1 MSDEK
6 YTVAAIAR
14 ITGYNR
20 STVTRWI
27 DKQKIKSAQMQGNA
41 PLYSAQVLAD
51 FKKSHSTKDKGVS
64 KGDALLR
71 EKDARISALED
82 EIKLLKKQLD
92 IKDRQIEVATQLADQ
107 AQKLNLADKP
117 QLTHADRS
125 DERTSL
131 SAKVDNQSKKTVE
144 SPHESWLG
152 RIFGKK

>member
-1 MSDEK
+1 MTDKK
-6 YTVAAIAR
+6 YTAADIAR
-14 ITGYNR
+14 LTGYNR
-20 STVTRWI
+20 STITRWI

-41 PLYSAQVLAD
+41 PLYSAQVLSD
-51 FKKSHSTKDKGVS
+51 FKKSHSVKDKAPTRGN
-64 KGDALLR
+64 ALLQ

-117 QLTHADRS
+117 QITHADRS
-125 DERTSL
+125 DERTS
-131 SAKVDNQSKKTVE
+131 SSKEVEDQSRKTAE

>member
-1 MSDEK
+1 MVDKK
-6 YTVAAIAR
+6 YTVADIAR
-14 ITGYNR
+14 LTGYNR

-41 PLYSAQVLAD
+41 PLYSAQVLSD
-51 FKKSHSTKDKGVS
+51 FKKSHSIKDKGVS

-92 IKDRQIEVATQLADQ
+92 IKDEQIRVATQLADQ

-125 DERTSL
+125 GERASS
-131 SAKVDNQSKKTVE
+131 SAKVEDQSKKTAE
-144 SPHESWLG
+144 SPHESWRG

>member
-1 MSDEK
+1 MVDKK
-6 YTVAAIAR
+6 YTVADIAR
-14 ITGYNR
+14 LTGYNR

-41 PLYSAQVLAD
+41 PLYSAQVLSD
-51 FKKSHSTKDKGVS
+51 FKKSHSIKDKGVS

-92 IKDRQIEVATQLADQ
+92 IKDEQIRVATQLADQ

-125 DERTSL
+125 GERASS
-131 SAKVDNQSKKTVE
+131 SAKVEDQSKKTAE

>member
-1 MSDEK
+1 MVDKK
-6 YTVAAIAR
+6 YTVADIAKL
-14 ITGYNR
+14 TGYNR
-20 STVTRWI
+20 STITRWI

-51 FKKSHSTKDKGVS
+51 FKKSHSIKDKRVS

-82 EIKLLKKQLD
+82 EVELLKKQLD

-125 DERTSL
+125 DERRS
-131 SAKVDNQSKKTVE
+131 SPAEVDNQSKMTAE
-144 SPHESWLG
+144 SLHESWLG
-152 RIFGKK
+152 RLFGKK